1 MIKKMNLVSSFTYGA
16 IAAVLACIPI
26 FFYIR
31 DASYTQSWLIY
42 VGSFFFA
49 IVIAIHTL
57 RENKK
62 RGGNESTVFMV
73 AESHVTTLIGVVI
86 ACIICFLLLTAL
98 VPGYLSEGPAGKVMT
113 DAPANS
119 QEDKTNG
126 LSFKVF
132 MGAILFNFSMG
143 SFVGIVFPFYS
154 KRNQKKDS
162 REPAPL
168 HQKGVTS

>member
-1 MIKKMNLVSSFTYGA
+1 M
-16 IAAVLACIPI
+16 LACILV

-31 DASYTQSWLIY
+31 NASYTQSWLIY

-49 IVIAIHTL
+49 VIIAVHTL
-57 RENKK
+57 RLNKQ

-73 AESHVTTLIGVVI
+73 FESHVTTLLGVII
-86 ACIICFLLLTAL
+86 ACILCFLLLTIF
-98 VPGYLSEGPAGKVMT
+98 VPGYLSEGPAGKIMT
-113 DAPANS
+113 DAPPNS
-119 QEDKTNG
+119 LEDKTNG

-132 MGAILFNFSMG
+132 IGAILFNFSMG

-162 REPAPL
+162 REPTPL
-168 HQKGVTS
+168 HQRGITS